1 MSIMR
6 NLTRAIRMTLVLWVL
21 TAIIYPAGITA
32 IGQLAFH
39 ERAMGSLVY
48 NLKGNVVGSSLI
60 GQRFISERYFHGR
73 PSTVQYS
80 QTKDAQ
86 PTGVSGASNLAPSNP
101 ELLKRIKAEITRL
114 QDANIDPTADLL
126 YTSGSGLDPHITLAA
141 ARSQLERVAN
151 ARGVPPNEIKKLIE
165 KYTDGRFLRLFGE
178 PGVNFLRLNNALAVD
193 ELNRQ
198 QNK

>member
-21 TAIIYPAGITA
+21 TAIIYPVGITA

-101 ELLKRIKAEITRL
+101 ELLKRIKAEITLL

-141 ARSQLERVAN
+141 ARSQLERVAV

-165 KYTDGRFLRLFGE
+165 KYTDGRFLGIFGE